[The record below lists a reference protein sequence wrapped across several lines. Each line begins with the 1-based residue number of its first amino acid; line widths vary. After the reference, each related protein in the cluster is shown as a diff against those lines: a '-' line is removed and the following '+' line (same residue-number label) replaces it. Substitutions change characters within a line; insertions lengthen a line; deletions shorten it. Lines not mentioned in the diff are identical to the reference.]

1 MYTFEAL
8 KPGIVSPFLVL
19 DPLFAKLTVVWME
32 SLVGWAHGSLGHG
45 PGTDSGQYLFVP
57 SRKST
62 GGKGSQQIEITA
74 VIYVPEIIL
83 SEVDSSNVRAER
95 DLRGSLDQNYRF
107 AVADMEQGERRS
119 KVNTAGSWKARS
131 PSLPISRNV
140 TAACWLSPVA
150 VTLRIRRVKFIVVT
164 LRTLNKS
171 GN

>member
-1 MYTFEAL
+1 M
-8 KPGIVSPFLVL
+8 
-19 DPLFAKLTVVWME
+19 
-32 SLVGWAHGSLGHG
+32 
-45 PGTDSGQYLFVP
+45 
-57 SRKST
+57 
-62 GGKGSQQIEITA
+62 
-74 VIYVPEIIL
+74 

-131 PSLPISRNV
+131 PEMSLQHV

-150 VTLRIRRVKFIVVT
+150 VTLRIRRVKFIVDT